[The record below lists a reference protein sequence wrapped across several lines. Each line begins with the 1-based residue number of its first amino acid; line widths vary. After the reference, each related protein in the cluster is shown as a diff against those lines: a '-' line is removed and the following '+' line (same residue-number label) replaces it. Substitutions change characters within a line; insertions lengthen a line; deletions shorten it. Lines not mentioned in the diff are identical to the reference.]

1 MLYENGNYM
10 KSDLGGEV
18 LKKSEALKAGM
29 HLEGTSGDAS
39 GIL

>member
-18 LKKSEALKAGM
+18 LKKSEARKAGM
-29 HLEGTSGDAS
+29 HLDDTGGNAN
-39 GIL
+39 GVL